1 MPFLSLLFLF
11 CSALI
16 ISRVLCADVVPTE
29 VAPSSSARSDA
40 NKQQREIV
48 QILKFQ
54 IVKQDLLFLC
64 LRQMHTKPTTSETRT
79 TTKSTMRTMNQICS
93 YTFFRPPA
101 SAAPEAEN
109 NNNNNNNNNSNKL
122 HHKRTVVKGAVSA
135 TPLFLFT
142 SGNDELN
149 CSKEAPKNT

>member
-101 SAAPEAEN
+101 SAAPVAEN
-109 NNNNNNNNNSNKL
+109 NNNNKL

-135 TPLFLFT
+135 TPLLLFT
-142 SGNDELN
+142 SGNDKLN
-149 CSKEAPKNT
+149 CLKEAPKIYQITKRNS